1 MPAVQYIGENKLT
14 DNELEIFNLMFGIL
28 YYSDPE
34 YKAKVYKKEDEIIGH
49 ITPSRSEN
57 KQAIIDNLLF
67 FNRVIKLKVRY
78 SSSLAISKTVSF
90 RIPLNEHKDLVS
102 LHPKK

>member
-1 MPAVQYIGENKLT
+1 MPVVEYIGENRLT
-14 DNELEIFNLMFGIL
+14 DNELEVFNLMFGIL

-34 YKAKVYKKEDEIIGH
+34 YKAIIYKKDDEIIGH

-57 KQAIIDNLLF
+57 KQPIIDNLLH
-67 FNRVIKLKVRY
+67 FNRVIKLRVKY

-90 RIPLNEHKDLVS
+90 RIPLEQSKDSVS
-102 LHPKK
+102 LHSKK